1 MVSGTLKLSKLISWS
16 LNCEIAKEDSEYFV
30 YYYLPDGKTLLKI
43 KLDSASEALL
53 KQKKKDL
60 IAFLDQEVTLSGQVM
75 ERWEKRQVTKPE
87 QIVEEWVQV

>member
-1 MVSGTLKLSKLISWS
+1 MVSGTLKLNKLISWT
-16 LNCEIAKEDSEYFV
+16 LNFEIAKEDSEYFV

-60 IAFLDQEVTLSGQVM
+60 MAFLSQDITLSGEVA

-87 QIVEEWVQV
+87 QRVEEWVQV

>member
-1 MVSGTLKLSKLISWS
+1 MVSGTLKLNKLISWT
-16 LNCEIAKEDSEYFV
+16 LNFEIAKEDSEYFV

-60 IAFLDQEVTLSGQVM
+60 MALLNQDVTLSGEVA
-75 ERWEKRQVTKPE
+75 ERWEKRQVTKPAE
-87 QIVEEWVQV
+87 TVEEWVQV

>member
-16 LNCEIAKEDSEYFV
+16 LNFEIPKEDSEYVV

-43 KLDSASEALL
+43 RLDAGSEALL

-60 IAFLDQEVTLSGQVM
+60 IAFLDQEVTLSGQAM

>member
-1 MVSGTLKLSKLISWS
+1 MVSGTLKLNKLISWS
-16 LNCEIAKEDSEYFV
+16 LNFEIAKEDSEYFV
-30 YYYLPDGKTLLKI
+30 YCYLPDGKTLLKI

-60 IAFLDQEVTLSGQVM
+60 IAFLDQDVTLSGQVM

-87 QIVEEWVQV
+87 QRVEEWVQV